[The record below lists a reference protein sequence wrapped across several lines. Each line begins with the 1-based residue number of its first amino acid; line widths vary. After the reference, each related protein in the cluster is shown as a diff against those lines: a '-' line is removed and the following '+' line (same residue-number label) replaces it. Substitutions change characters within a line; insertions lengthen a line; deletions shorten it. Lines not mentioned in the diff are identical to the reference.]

1 MGPLIFMSSVLNNQ
15 IDVFM
20 SVKQV
25 SGYLHLNQKKVY
37 ALVNDGQIPATKITG
52 KWMFPKEL
60 IDKWMLDST
69 HNGLLHDR
77 LIIAGSDD
85 PLLHRVINEFTE
97 SLGNRA
103 VITYTA
109 TGTRNGLDLL
119 NANRVDA
126 CCIHWGPENESIT
139 RHPSLLQQYSQNH
152 NWVLIRA
159 FKREQGLMYSSRL
172 LPSTPEIPGIFNKKY
187 RWAIRQAGSGS
198 QRFLM
203 EVLSKHRLNTDL
215 LNVTGTALSERE
227 AAASVNFNKTD
238 IAPGTRAIA
247 NEFGLDF
254 ISLGWEVFDF
264 AIPRNIWFRHLFH
277 NLMGRIQS
285 DAGQRVAEEL
295 GGYQISNSGKLI
307 WGDD

>member
-1 MGPLIFMSSVLNNQ
+1 MSMSSVLQNQ

-25 SGYLHLNQKKVY
+25 SGYLHLNEKKIY
-37 ALVNDGQIPATKITG
+37 ALVNKGQIPATKITG

-85 PLLHRVINEFTE
+85 PLLHRIINEFTE
-97 SLGNRA
+97 SLGNKA
-103 VITYTA
+103 IITYTA
-109 TGTRNGLDLL
+109 TGTRNGLELL
-119 NANRVDA
+119 NANKVDA
-126 CCIHWGPENESIT
+126 CCIHWGPEKESNS
-139 RHPSLLQQYSQNH
+139 RHPSLLQQYSQNRD
-152 NWVLIRA
+152 WILIRA
-159 FKREQGLMYSSRL
+159 FKREQGLIYDSAL
-172 LPSTPEIPGIFNKKY
+172 LENLPEIPDIFDPKY
-187 RWAIRQAGSGS
+187 RWTIRQSSSGS

-203 EVLSKHRLNTDL
+203 EVLSKHRLNADM
-215 LNVTGTALSERE
+215 LNITSTSLSERE
-227 AAASVNFNKTD
+227 AAASINLQKTD

-277 NLMGRIQS
+277 NLLNRIKS
-285 DAGQRVAEEL
+285 DAGQRIANDL
-295 GGYQISNSGKLI
+295 GGYQISDSGKLT
-307 WGDD
+307 WGED

>member
-1 MGPLIFMSSVLNNQ
+1 MNSVIENQ
-15 IDVFM
+15 FDVFM
-20 SVKQV
+20 NVKQV
-25 SGYLHLNQKKVY
+25 SGYLHLNQKKIY
-37 ALVNDGQIPATKITG
+37 TLVNKGQIPATKITG

-60 IDKWMLDST
+60 VDKWMLDST
-69 HNGLLHDR
+69 HNGLLLDR

-85 PLLHRVINEFTE
+85 PLLHRIVNEFTE
-97 SLGNRA
+97 SLGSRA

-109 TGTRNGLDLL
+109 TGTRNGLELL
-119 NANRVDA
+119 NANKVDA

-159 FKREQGLMYSSRL
+159 FKREQGLIYDSR
-172 LPSTPEIPGIFNKKY
+172 TGQQAPEIPELFDQKY
-187 RWAIRQAGSGS
+187 RWTIRQAGSGS
-198 QRFLM
+198 QRFLL
-203 EVLSKHRLNTDL
+203 EILSKHRLNSDQ

-227 AAASVNFNKTD
+227 AAASVNLKKTD

-247 NEFGLDF
+247 NEFGLGF

-285 DAGQRVAEEL
+285 DAGQRIAEEL

>member
-1 MGPLIFMSSVLNNQ
+1 MSSVLQNQ

-25 SGYLHLNQKKVY
+25 SGYLHLNEKKIY
-37 ALVNDGQIPATKITG
+37 ALVNKGQIPATKITG

-85 PLLHRVINEFTE
+85 PLLHRIINEFTE
-97 SLGNRA
+97 SLGNKA
-103 VITYTA
+103 IITYTA
-109 TGTRNGLDLL
+109 TGTRNGLELL
-119 NANRVDA
+119 NANKVDA
-126 CCIHWGPENESIT
+126 CCIHWGPEKESNS
-139 RHPSLLQQYSQNH
+139 RHPSLLQQYSQNRD
-152 NWVLIRA
+152 WILIRA
-159 FKREQGLMYSSRL
+159 FKREQGLIYDSAL
-172 LPSTPEIPGIFNKKY
+172 LEKLPEIPDIFDPKY
-187 RWAIRQAGSGS
+187 RWTIRQASSGS

-203 EVLSKHRLNTDL
+203 EVLSKHRLNADM
-215 LNVTGTALSERE
+215 LNVTSTSLSERE
-227 AAASVNFNKTD
+227 AAASINLQKTD

-277 NLMGRIQS
+277 NLLNRIKS
-285 DAGQRVAEEL
+285 DAGQRIANDL
-295 GGYQISNSGKLI
+295 GGYQISDSGKLT
-307 WGDD
+307 WGED

>member
-1 MGPLIFMSSVLNNQ
+1 MSSVFENR

-25 SGYLHLNQKKVY
+25 SGYLHLNEKKIY
-37 ALVNDGQIPATKITG
+37 SLVSNGQIPATKITG

-85 PLLHRVINEFTE
+85 PLLHRIVNEFTE

-103 VITYTA
+103 IITYTA

-119 NANRVDA
+119 NANKVDA
-126 CCIHWGPENESIT
+126 CCIHWGPENESNT
-139 RHPSLLQQYSQNH
+139 RHPSLLQQYTQNH

-159 FKREQGLMYSSRL
+159 FKREQGLMYDSSL
-172 LPSTPEIPGIFNKKY
+172 LEKMPEIPEIFDQKY
-187 RWAIRQAGSGS
+187 RWTVRQASSGV

-203 EVLSKHRLNTDL
+203 EILSKYRLNADL
-215 LNVTGTALSERE
+215 LNVTGIALSERE
-227 AAASVNFNKTD
+227 AAASINLKKSDV
-238 IAPGTRAIA
+238 AAGTRAIA

-277 NLMGRIQS
+277 NLMGKINS
-285 DAGQRVAEEL
+285 DAGQRIADDL
-295 GGYQISNSGKLI
+295 GGYQISNCGKLV
-307 WGDD
+307 WGDE

>member
-1 MGPLIFMSSVLNNQ
+1 MSSVFENR

-25 SGYLHLNQKKVY
+25 SGYLHLNEKKIY
-37 ALVNDGQIPATKITG
+37 SLVSNGQIPATKITG

-85 PLLHRVINEFTE
+85 PLLHRIVNEFTE
-97 SLGNRA
+97 SLGNKA
-103 VITYTA
+103 IITYTA

-119 NANRVDA
+119 NANKVDA
-126 CCIHWGPENESIT
+126 CCIHWGPENESNT
-139 RHPSLLQQYSQNH
+139 RHPSLLQQYTQNH

-159 FKREQGLMYSSRL
+159 FKREQGLMYDSSL
-172 LPSTPEIPGIFNKKY
+172 LEKIPEIPEIFDQKY
-187 RWAIRQAGSGS
+187 RWTVRQASSGV

-203 EVLSKHRLNTDL
+203 EILSKYRLNADL
-215 LNVTGTALSERE
+215 LNVTSTALSERE
-227 AAASVNFNKTD
+227 AAASINLKKSD
-238 IAPGTRAIA
+238 IAAGTRAIA

-277 NLMGRIQS
+277 NLMGRINS
-285 DAGQRVAEEL
+285 DAGQRIADDL
-295 GGYQISNSGKLI
+295 GGYQISNCGKLV
-307 WGDD
+307 WGDE

>member
-1 MGPLIFMSSVLNNQ
+1 MNSVLENQ

-20 SVKQV
+20 SVRQV
-25 SGYLHLNQKKVY
+25 SGYLHLNEKKIY
-37 ALVNDGQIPATKITG
+37 ALVKKGHIPATKITG

-85 PLLHRVINEFTE
+85 PLLHRIINEYTE
-97 SLGNRA
+97 SLGNKA
-103 VITYTA
+103 IVTYTA
-109 TGTRNGLDLL
+109 TGTRNGLELL
-119 NANRVDA
+119 NANKVDA
-126 CCIHWGPENESIT
+126 ACIHWGPEKESIT
-139 RHPSLLQQYSQNH
+139 RHPSLLQQYSQNQ

-159 FKREQGLMYSSRL
+159 FKREQGLIFDSGAL
-172 LPSTPEIPGIFNKKY
+172 EKIPEIPDIFDQKY
-187 RWAIRQAGSGS
+187 RWTIRQATSGS

-203 EVLSKHRLNTDL
+203 EILSKHRLNTDL
-215 LNVTGTALSERE
+215 LNVAATALSERE
-227 AAASVNFNKTD
+227 SAASINLKKADV
-238 IAPGTRAIA
+238 APGTRAIA

-254 ISLGWEVFDF
+254 ISLGWEVIDF

-277 NLMGRIQS
+277 NLINRIKS
-285 DAGQRVAEEL
+285 DAGQRIANDL
-295 GGYQISNSGKLI
+295 GGYQISNCGKLI

>member
-1 MGPLIFMSSVLNNQ
+1 MSSVLKNQ
-15 IDVFM
+15 VDVFM

-25 SGYLHLNQKKVY
+25 SGYLHLNEKKIY
-37 ALVNDGQIPATKITG
+37 TLVNKGQIPATKITG

-85 PLLHRVINEFTE
+85 PLLHRIVNEFTE
-97 SLGNRA
+97 SLGSRA

-119 NANRVDA
+119 NANRGDA

-159 FKREQGLMYSSRL
+159 FKREQGLIYSSKL
-172 LPSTPEIPGIFNKKY
+172 LPSTPEIPEIFDKKY

-203 EVLSKHRLNTDL
+203 EVLSQYHLNTDL
-215 LNVTGTALSERE
+215 LNVTSSALSERE
-227 AAASVNFNKTD
+227 AAASVNLNKSD
-238 IAPGTRAIA
+238 IAIGTRSIA
-247 NEFGLDF
+247 SEFGLDF

-264 AIPRNIWFRHLFH
+264 AIPRNIWFRHLFL
-277 NLMGRIQS
+277 NLMSRIQS

-295 GGYQISNSGKLI
+295 GGYQFINSGKLI

>member
-1 MGPLIFMSSVLNNQ
+1 MSSVFENR

-25 SGYLHLNQKKVY
+25 SGYLHLNEKKIY
-37 ALVNDGQIPATKITG
+37 ALVNEGKIPATKITG

-69 HNGLLHDR
+69 HNGLLRDR

-85 PLLHRVINEFTE
+85 PLLQRIINEFSE
-97 SLGNRA
+97 SLGNKA
-103 VITYTA
+103 IITFTA
-109 TGTRNGLDLL
+109 TGTRNGLELL

-126 CCIHWGPENESIT
+126 CCIHWGPGDESNT
-139 RHPSLLQQYSQNH
+139 RHPSLLQQYSQNQ

-159 FKREQGLMYSSRL
+159 FKREQGLIYDSRL
-172 LPSTPEIPGIFNKKY
+172 LEKTPEIPEIFDQKY
-187 RWAIRQAGSGS
+187 RWTIRQASSGV

-203 EVLSKHRLNTDL
+203 EILSKYRLNADL
-215 LNVTGTALSERE
+215 LNVSITALSERE
-227 AAASVNFNKTD
+227 AAASINLQKSDV
-238 IAPGTRAIA
+238 AAGTRAIA

-277 NLMGRIQS
+277 NLMGRINS
-285 DAGQRVAEEL
+285 DAGQRIADDL
-295 GGYQISNSGKLI
+295 GGYQISNCGKLV

>member
-1 MGPLIFMSSVLNNQ
+1 MNSVLMSSVLDNQ
-15 IDVFM
+15 VDVFM

-25 SGYLHLNQKKVY
+25 SGYLHLNEKKIY
-37 ALVNDGQIPATKITG
+37 ALVNKGQIPATKITG
-52 KWMFPKEL
+52 KWMFPREL

-69 HNGLLHDR
+69 HGGLLHDR

-85 PLLHRVINEFTE
+85 PLLHRIVNECTE

-109 TGTRNGLDLL
+109 TGTRNGLELL
-119 NANRVDA
+119 NANKVDA

-152 NWVLIRA
+152 DWVLIRA
-159 FKREQGLMYSSRL
+159 FKREQGLIYDSRL
-172 LPSTPEIPGIFNKKY
+172 LKQTPEIPELFDQKY
-187 RWAIRQAGSGS
+187 RWAIRQASSGS

-203 EVLSKHRLNTDL
+203 EILSKHRLNTDL
-215 LNVTGTALSERE
+215 LNVTSTALSERE
-227 AAASVNFNKTD
+227 AAASINLKKSD

-254 ISLGWEVFDF
+254 ISLGWEVIDF
-264 AIPRNIWFRHLFH
+264 AIPRSIWFRHLFH
-277 NLMGRIQS
+277 NLMNRIQS
-285 DAGQRVAEEL
+285 DAGQRIAEEL

-307 WGDD
+307 WGDE

>member
-1 MGPLIFMSSVLNNQ
+1 MNSVFENR

-20 SVKQV
+20 SVRQV
-25 SGYLHLNQKKVY
+25 SGYLHLNEKKIY
-37 ALVNDGQIPATKITG
+37 ALVSKGQIPATKITG

-85 PLLHRVINEFTE
+85 PLLHRIVNEFTE
-97 SLGNRA
+97 SLGNKA
-103 VITYTA
+103 IITFTA
-109 TGTRNGLDLL
+109 TGTRNGLELL

-126 CCIHWGPENESIT
+126 CCIHWGPENESNT

-159 FKREQGLMYSSRL
+159 FKREQGLIYDSRL
-172 LPSTPEIPGIFNKKY
+172 LEKKPEIPEIFDQKY
-187 RWAIRQAGSGS
+187 RWTIRQASSGV

-203 EVLSKHRLNTDL
+203 EILSKYRLNADL
-215 LNVTGTALSERE
+215 LNVSSTALSERE
-227 AAASVNFNKTD
+227 AAASINLKKSD
-238 IAPGTRAIA
+238 IAAGTRAIA

-277 NLMGRIQS
+277 NLMGRINS
-285 DAGQRVAEEL
+285 DAGQRIADDL
-295 GGYQISNSGKLI
+295 GGYQISNCGKLV
-307 WGDD
+307 WGED

>member
-1 MGPLIFMSSVLNNQ
+1 MSSVLQNQ

-25 SGYLHLNQKKVY
+25 SGYLHLNEKKIY
-37 ALVNDGQIPATKITG
+37 ALVNKGQIPATKITG

-85 PLLHRVINEFTE
+85 PLLHRIVNEFTE
-97 SLGNRA
+97 SLGNKA
-103 VITYTA
+103 IITYTA
-109 TGTRNGLDLL
+109 TGTRNGLELL
-119 NANRVDA
+119 NANKVDA
-126 CCIHWGPENESIT
+126 CCIHWGPEKESKS
-139 RHPSLLQQYSQNH
+139 RHPSLLQQYSQNRD
-152 NWVLIRA
+152 WVLIRA
-159 FKREQGLMYSSRL
+159 FKREQGLIYDSAL
-172 LPSTPEIPGIFNKKY
+172 LENSPEIPDIFDPKY
-187 RWAIRQAGSGS
+187 RWTIRQASSGS

-203 EVLSKHRLNTDL
+203 EVLSKHRLNADM
-215 LNVTGTALSERE
+215 LNVTSTSLSERE
-227 AAASVNFNKTD
+227 AAASINLQKTD

-277 NLMGRIQS
+277 NLLNRIKS
-285 DAGQRVAEEL
+285 DAGQRIANDL
-295 GGYQISNSGKLI
+295 GGYQISDSGKLT
-307 WGDD
+307 WGED

>member
-1 MGPLIFMSSVLNNQ
+1 MSSVLDNRV
-15 IDVFM
+15 DVFM

-25 SGYLHLNQKKVY
+25 SGYLHLNEKKIY
-37 ALVNDGQIPATKITG
+37 SLVNKGHIPATKITG

-85 PLLHRVINEFTE
+85 SLLHRIVNEFTE
-97 SLGNRA
+97 MLGNKA
-103 VITYTA
+103 IIAYTA
-109 TGTRNGLDLL
+109 TGTRNGLELL
-119 NANRVDA
+119 NANKVDA
-126 CCIHWGPENESIT
+126 CCIHWGPENESKT
-139 RHPSLLQQYSQNH
+139 RHPSLLQQYAQNH

-159 FKREQGLMYSSRL
+159 FKREQGLMYDSAL
-172 LPSTPEIPGIFNKKY
+172 LDKTPEIPELFGQKY
-187 RWAIRQAGSGS
+187 RWTIRQASSGS

-203 EVLSKHRLNTDL
+203 EILSKHRLNTDR
-215 LNVTGTALSERE
+215 LNVTSTALSERE
-227 AAASVNFNKTD
+227 SAASINLKKAD

-277 NLMGRIQS
+277 DLMNRIKS
-285 DAGQRVAEEL
+285 DAGQQLADHL
-295 GGYQISNSGKLI
+295 GGYQISNCGELI
-307 WGDD
+307 WGED

>member
-1 MGPLIFMSSVLNNQ
+1 MSSVFENR

-25 SGYLHLNQKKVY
+25 SGYLHLNEKKIY
-37 ALVNDGQIPATKITG
+37 SLVSNGQIPATKITG

-77 LIIAGSDD
+77 LIIAGNDD
-85 PLLHRVINEFTE
+85 PLLHRIVNEFTE

-103 VITYTA
+103 IITYTA

-119 NANRVDA
+119 NANKVDA
-126 CCIHWGPENESIT
+126 CCIHWGPENESNT
-139 RHPSLLQQYSQNH
+139 RHPSLLQQYTQNH

-159 FKREQGLMYSSRL
+159 FKREQGLMYDSSL
-172 LPSTPEIPGIFNKKY
+172 LEKMPEIPEIFDQKY
-187 RWAIRQAGSGS
+187 RWTVRQASSGV

-203 EVLSKHRLNTDL
+203 EILSKYRLNADL
-215 LNVTGTALSERE
+215 LNVTSTALSERE
-227 AAASVNFNKTD
+227 AAASINLKKSD
-238 IAPGTRAIA
+238 ITAGTRAIA

-277 NLMGRIQS
+277 NLMGRINS
-285 DAGQRVAEEL
+285 DAGQRIADDL
-295 GGYQISNSGKLI
+295 GGYQISNCGKLV
-307 WGDD
+307 WGDE

>member
-1 MGPLIFMSSVLNNQ
+1 MNNVFENRS
-15 IDVFM
+15 DVFM

-25 SGYLHLNQKKVY
+25 SGYLHLNEKKIY
-37 ALVNDGQIPATKITG
+37 TLVSKGQIPATKITG

-85 PLLHRVINEFTE
+85 PLLHRIVNEFTE
-97 SLGNRA
+97 SLGNKA
-103 VITYTA
+103 IIAYTA

-119 NANRVDA
+119 NANKVDA

-139 RHPSLLQQYSQNH
+139 RHPSLLQQYPQNH

-159 FKREQGLMYSSRL
+159 FKREQGLMYHSSL
-172 LPSTPEIPGIFNKKY
+172 LQRTPEIPEIFDQKY
-187 RWAIRQAGSGS
+187 RWTIRQASSGV

-203 EVLSKHRLNTDL
+203 EILSKYRLNADL
-215 LNVTGTALSERE
+215 LNVSMTALSERE
-227 AAASVNFNKTD
+227 AAASVNLQKSD
-238 IAPGTRAIA
+238 VAAGTRAIA

-277 NLMGRIQS
+277 NLVGRINS
-285 DAGQRVAEEL
+285 DTGQRIANDL
-295 GGYQISNSGKLI
+295 GGYQISNCGKLV
-307 WGDD
+307 WGND

>member
-1 MGPLIFMSSVLNNQ
+1 MSSVIENQ
-15 IDVFM
+15 FDVFM
-20 SVKQV
+20 NVKQV
-25 SGYLHLNQKKVY
+25 SGYLHLNQKKIY
-37 ALVNDGQIPATKITG
+37 TLVNKGQIPATKITG

-69 HNGLLHDR
+69 HNGLLLDR

-85 PLLHRVINEFTE
+85 PLLHRIINEFTE
-97 SLGNRA
+97 SLSSRA

-109 TGTRNGLDLL
+109 TGTRNGLELL
-119 NANRVDA
+119 NANKVDA

-159 FKREQGLMYSSRL
+159 FKREQGLIYDSK
-172 LPSTPEIPGIFNKKY
+172 TGQQVPEIPELFGQNY
-187 RWAIRQAGSGS
+187 RWTIRQAGSGS
-198 QRFLM
+198 QRFLL
-203 EVLSKHRLNTDL
+203 EILSKHRINTDQ
-215 LNVTGTALSERE
+215 LNVTSTALSERE
-227 AAASVNFNKTD
+227 AAASVNLNKTD

-247 NEFGLDF
+247 NEFGLGF

-277 NLMGRIQS
+277 NLMSRIQS
-285 DAGQRVAEEL
+285 DAGQRTAEEL

-307 WGDD
+307 WGDE

>member
-1 MGPLIFMSSVLNNQ
+1 MSSVLKNQ
-15 IDVFM
+15 VDVFM

-25 SGYLHLNQKKVY
+25 SGYLHLNEKKIY
-37 ALVNDGQIPATKITG
+37 TLVNKGQIPATKITG

-85 PLLHRVINEFTE
+85 PLLHRIVNEFTE

-159 FKREQGLMYSSRL
+159 FKREQGLIYSSKL
-172 LPSTPEIPGIFNKKY
+172 LLSTPEIPEIFDKKY

-203 EVLSKHRLNTDL
+203 EVLSKYHLNTDL
-215 LNVTGTALSERE
+215 LNVTSSALSERE
-227 AAASVNFNKTD
+227 AAASVNLNKSD
-238 IAPGTRAIA
+238 IAIGTRSIA
-247 NEFGLDF
+247 SEFGLDF

-264 AIPRNIWFRHLFH
+264 AIPRNIWFRHLFL
-277 NLMGRIQS
+277 NLMSRIQS

-295 GGYQISNSGKLI
+295 GGYQIINSGKLI

>member
-1 MGPLIFMSSVLNNQ
+1 MSSVLQNQ

-25 SGYLHLNQKKVY
+25 SGYLHLNEKKIY
-37 ALVNDGQIPATKITG
+37 ALVNKGQIPATKITG

-85 PLLHRVINEFTE
+85 PLLHRIINEFTE
-97 SLGNRA
+97 SLGNKA
-103 VITYTA
+103 IITYTA
-109 TGTRNGLDLL
+109 TGTRNGLELL
-119 NANRVDA
+119 NANKVDA
-126 CCIHWGPENESIT
+126 CCIHWGPENESKS

-152 NWVLIRA
+152 DWVLIRA
-159 FKREQGLMYSSRL
+159 FKREQGLIYDSAL
-172 LPSTPEIPGIFNKKY
+172 LEKTPEIPEIFDQKY
-187 RWAIRQAGSGS
+187 RWTIRQVSSGS

-203 EVLSKHRLNTDL
+203 EILSKHTLNADM
-215 LNVTGTALSERE
+215 LNVTSTALSERE
-227 AAASVNFNKTD
+227 AAASINLHKTD

-254 ISLGWEVFDF
+254 ISLGWEAFDF

-277 NLMGRIQS
+277 NLLNRIKS
-285 DAGQRVAEEL
+285 DAGQRIANDL
-295 GGYQISNSGKLI
+295 GGYQISDSGKLT
-307 WGDD
+307 WGED

>member
-1 MGPLIFMSSVLNNQ
+1 
-15 IDVFM
+15 M

-25 SGYLHLNQKKVY
+25 SGYLHLNEKKIY
-37 ALVNDGQIPATKITG
+37 SLVSNGQIPATKITG

-77 LIIAGSDD
+77 LIIAGNDD
-85 PLLHRVINEFTE
+85 PLLHRIVNEFTE

-103 VITYTA
+103 IITYTA

-119 NANRVDA
+119 NANKVDA
-126 CCIHWGPENESIT
+126 CCIHWGPENESNT
-139 RHPSLLQQYSQNH
+139 RHPSLLQQYTQNH

-159 FKREQGLMYSSRL
+159 FKREQGLMYDSSL
-172 LPSTPEIPGIFNKKY
+172 LEKMPEIPEIFDQKY
-187 RWAIRQAGSGS
+187 RWTVRQASSGV

-203 EVLSKHRLNTDL
+203 EILSKYRLNADL
-215 LNVTGTALSERE
+215 LNVTSTALSERE
-227 AAASVNFNKTD
+227 AAASINLKKSD
-238 IAPGTRAIA
+238 ITAGTRAIA

-277 NLMGRIQS
+277 NLMGRINS
-285 DAGQRVAEEL
+285 DAGQRIADDL
-295 GGYQISNSGKLI
+295 GGYQISNCGKLV
-307 WGDD
+307 WGDE